1 MALSIGQTA
10 PEFSLYDET
19 KTVRSLSEFKG
30 KNVVLAFYP
39 GAFTGVCDA
48 EMCAF
53 QDAMANLKELNAQ
66 VIGVSVDMP
75 FTAKVFSDRY
85 KLGFPLF
92 SDFNRE
98 VIKQYDV
105 LLHDFAHIPGLDS
118 CQRTVYLLDGEG
130 VIRYVE
136 VTANP
141 GVEPNYAALMSAI
154 EGLV

>member
-1 MALSIGQTA
+1 MALSVGQIA

-19 KTVRSLSEFKG
+19 KTLRSLSEFRG

-39 GAFTGVCDA
+39 GAFTGVCDK
-48 EMCAF
+48 EVCAF
-53 QDAMANLKELNAQ
+53 QDAMSQLSALNSQ
-66 VIGVSVDMP
+66 VIGISVDMP
-75 FTAKVFSDRY
+75 FTGKVFSERY
-85 KLGFPLF
+85 NLGFPLL

-98 VIKQYDV
+98 VIKKYDI
-105 LLHDFAHIPGLDS
+105 LLHDFAGIPGLDS
-118 CQRTVYLLDGEG
+118 CQRTVYLLDSEG

-154 EGLV
+154 EALK